1 MGNYMIQ
8 WYPGHMAK
16 AKKEIEERLR
26 IIDIVFELVDAR
38 IPFSSKNPVIE
49 QIIGNKP
56 KLLLLTKADLADGNQ
71 TQKWSRYFQTL
82 GYQVLEIDAISGF
95 NIKRIVKWAKEV
107 LAEKLAK
114 EKAKGMLERP
124 LRAMI
129 VGIPNVGK
137 STLINT
143 LVKRKSTMVGDK
155 PGVTKAQQWV
165 MVNQDLDLL
174 DTPGVLWPKFDDEL
188 VGLHLALT
196 GAIKDEIL
204 DSFKLGEYLITFLQ
218 NFYPLSLMEK
228 WEITREMS
236 ITEVLESISQKRG
249 FINNDYQERVL
260 DLIIKEFRNGRLGR
274 ITLDRFEQFN
284 LNTANKNEL

>member
-1 MGNYMIQ
+1 MIQ

-71 TQKWSRYFQTL
+71 TKKWSLYFQTT

-165 MVNQDLDLL
+165 RVNQDLDLL

-218 NFYPLSLMEK
+218 NYYPLSLMEK
-228 WEITREMS
+228 WEITKEMCM
-236 ITEVLESISQKRG
+236 TEVIEAISQKRG
-249 FINNDYQERVL
+249 FINSDYQERAL

>member
-1 MGNYMIQ
+1 MIQ

-38 IPFSSKNPVIE
+38 IPFSSKNPIIE
-49 QIIGNKP
+49 QILGNKP

-71 TQKWSRYFQTL
+71 TKKWSLYFQTM

-165 MVNQDLDLL
+165 RVNQDLDLL

-188 VGLHLALT
+188 VGFHLALT

-204 DSFKLGEYLITFLQ
+204 DSLKLGEYLISFLQ
-218 NFYPLSLMEK
+218 TFYPLSLMEK
-228 WEITREMS
+228 WEITKEMS
-236 ITEVLESISQKRG
+236 MTEVLESISQKRG

-284 LNTANKNEL
+284 LKIANKHEL

>member
-1 MGNYMIQ
+1 MIQ

-38 IPFSSKNPVIE
+38 IPFSSKNPIIE
-49 QIIGNKP
+49 QILGNKP

-71 TQKWSRYFQTL
+71 TKKWSLYFQTM

-165 MVNQDLDLL
+165 RVNQDLDLL

-204 DSFKLGEYLITFLQ
+204 DSLKLGEYLISFLQ
-218 NFYPLSLMEK
+218 TFYPLSLMEK
-228 WEITREMS
+228 WEITKEMS
-236 ITEVLESISQKRG
+236 MTEVLESISQKRG

-284 LNTANKNEL
+284 LKIANKHEL

>member
-1 MGNYMIQ
+1 MIQ

-38 IPFSSKNPVIE
+38 IPFSSKNPIIE
-49 QIIGNKP
+49 QILGNKP

-71 TQKWSRYFQTL
+71 TKKWSLYFQTM

-95 NIKRIVKWAKEV
+95 NIKRIVRWAKEV

-165 MVNQDLDLL
+165 RVNQDLDLL

-204 DSFKLGEYLITFLQ
+204 DSLKLGEYLISFLQ
-218 NFYPLSLMEK
+218 TFYPLSLMEK
-228 WEITREMS
+228 WEITKEMS
-236 ITEVLESISQKRG
+236 MTEVLESISQKRG

-284 LNTANKNEL
+284 LKIANKHEL

>member
-1 MGNYMIQ
+1 MIQ

-38 IPFSSKNPVIE
+38 IPYSSKNPEIE
-49 QIIGNKP
+49 KLMRTKP
-56 KLLLLTKADLADGNQ
+56 KLLLLTKADLADASE
-71 TQKWSRYFQTL
+71 TKKWARFFQNK

-107 LAEKLAK
+107 LADKLAK

-143 LVKRKSTMVGDK
+143 LVRKKSTMVGDK
-155 PGVTKAQQWV
+155 PGVTKNQQWV
-165 MVNQDLDLL
+165 RINQDLDLL
-174 DTPGVLWPKFDDEL
+174 DTPGVLWPKFDDET

-204 DSFKLGEYLITFLQ
+204 DSYKLGEYLISFLQ
-218 NFYPLSLMEK
+218 AHYPYILKEK
-228 WEITREMS
+228 WDINQEMPFHLILEEIAK
-236 ITEVLESISQKRG
+236 KRG
-249 FINNDYQERVL
+249 LVTNDYQERTI
-260 DLIIKEFRNGRLGR
+260 DLIIKEFRNGRFGK
-274 ITLDRFEQFN
+274 ITLDRLSQFS
-284 LNTANKNEL
+284 LIHADDNEL